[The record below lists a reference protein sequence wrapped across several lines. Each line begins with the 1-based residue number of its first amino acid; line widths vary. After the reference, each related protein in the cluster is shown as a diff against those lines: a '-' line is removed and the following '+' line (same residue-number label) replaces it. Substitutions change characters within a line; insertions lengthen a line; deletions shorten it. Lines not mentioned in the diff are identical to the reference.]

1 MNIEIH
7 DKTKAESFC
16 YIFQHAKVF
25 ADNINIT
32 FNDTKLYV
40 QSMDSSHIVI
50 FEIHL
55 PREWF
60 DVYEYNEDAGDTII
74 GISSSIFSKVLNTR
88 DKSQKIKIE
97 FIQEESDKIYVHHIG
112 SNETTS
118 LDKHFHLP
126 LMDIESEMLAIPE
139 FESDVTITI
148 PSSSLSSII
157 NQLNIFGDTMTFHCS
172 GEGIRV
178 VTESPETG
186 KMEVDIVDTPETS
199 CVTSEDIDMKVSYAL
214 YKMHDICS
222 NTKLSKNA
230 EVSISS
236 CFPIRITYDI
246 AGDGKMLFYLAPKVD
261 E

>member
-7 DKTKAESFC
+7 DKTKADTFC
-16 YIFQHAKVF
+16 NIFQHAKVF
-25 ADNINIT
+25 AEHINIT

-55 PREWF
+55 PKEWF
-60 DVYEYNEDAGDTII
+60 DVYEYNTTGDIII
-74 GISSSIFSKVLNTR
+74 GISSAIFSKVLNTR
-88 DKSQKIKIE
+88 DKTQKIKLE
-97 FIQEESDKIYVHHIG
+97 FSQEHSDKIYIHHIG
-112 SNETTS
+112 SGETTT

-126 LMDIESEMLAIPE
+126 LMDIESEMLAIPD
-139 FESDVTITI
+139 FDSDVTITM

-157 NQLNIFGDTMTFHCS
+157 HQLSIFGDTMTFHCS
-172 GEGIRV
+172 ENGIHV
-178 VTESPETG
+178 VTESQETG

-199 CVTSEDIDMKVSYAL
+199 CVISEDTDMKVSYAL
-214 YKMHDICS
+214 YKMNDICS

-230 EVSISS
+230 EISISS
-236 CFPIRITYDI
+236 CFPIRIKYDI
-246 AGDGKMLFYLAPKVD
+246 SGVGKLLCYLAPKVD

>member
-1 MNIEIH
+1 MNVEIH

-16 YIFQHAKVF
+16 NIFQHAKVF
-25 ADNINIT
+25 AEHINIT
-32 FNDTKLYV
+32 FNETKLYV

-55 PREWF
+55 PKEWF
-60 DVYEYNEDAGDTII
+60 DVYEYEQNTGDTVL
-74 GISSSIFSKVLNTR
+74 GISSGIFSKVLNTR

-97 FIQEESDKIYVHHIG
+97 FSQEESDKIYIHHIG
-112 SNETTS
+112 STQTTT

-126 LMDIESEMLAIPE
+126 LMDIESEMLAIPDFDSE
-139 FESDVTITI
+139 VTITI

-157 NQLNIFGDTMTFHCS
+157 NQLHIFGDSMTFHCS
-172 GEGIRV
+172 EEGIRV
-178 VTESPETG
+178 VTESAETG
-186 KMEVDIVDTPETS
+186 KMEVDIVDTDETS
-199 CVTSEDIDMKVSYAL
+199 CAISEGIDMKVSYAL

-230 EVSISS
+230 EVSIST